1 MLEIDYKAIYDHT
14 GLCFD
19 NMQDVFNYML
29 NHAEYLATHNKN
41 YNKAQERR
49 IDDIWNI
56 LECMEV
62 K

>member
-14 GLCFD
+14 GLSFD
-19 NMQDVFNYML
+19 NMQDVFYYL
-29 NHAEYLATHNKN
+29 LHHAEYLATHNKN
-41 YNKAQERR
+41 YNKAQENR
-49 IDDIWNI
+49 INDILNI